1 MQRDI
6 IAKLNAWKASEYR
19 KPLILKGARQVGKT
33 WALKEFGRTSYR
45 NFVYL
50 TLEEPSP
57 GVQSEYAQFFEGTRD
72 PRRIISNLSLALGQP
87 IEPGETLLII
97 DEIQDCPSAVGA
109 LKYFCDEAP
118 EYHVACAGSLLGVR
132 LSRETSA
139 FPVGKVEF
147 MEMRPMSFSEFLK
160 AEGAANY
167 DEYLGGLDQIET
179 VPDFFHVRL
188 VEHLRRYF
196 ACGGMPEALG
206 RWVETGDIVQVDKVL
221 SDLLVPTSAILPS
234 MVAVRSSPSFR
245 KYGTRFQL
253 SWRARTKSSF
263 GVRCARGLVLEN
275 TRMLWNGLPML
286 GSSRRFALMLPV
298 VCRSLRTMTSRHLKS
313 TVLMSACCAA
323 WQGWMRP
330 LLPSRMRYF
339 RSSKVRSPR
348 TMCFRHYFHS

>member
-33 WALKEFGRTSYR
+33 WALKEFGRTSYI
-45 NFVYL
+45 NYVYL

-57 GVQSEYAQFFEGTRD
+57 GYTERVRSVFSKVRAILDGSSQIFPS
-72 PRRIISNLSLALGQP
+72 ALGQP
-87 IEPGETLLII
+87 IDPGKTLLII

-167 DEYLGGLDQIET
+167 DEYLGGLGSDRDSARFL
-179 VPDFFHVRL
+179 PCPS
-188 VEHLRRYF
+188 RR
-196 ACGGMPEALG
+196 A
-206 RWVETGDIVQVDKVL
+206 
-221 SDLLVPTSAILPS
+221 
-234 MVAVRSSPSFR
+234 SSSLFCMR
-245 KYGTRFQL
+245 RH
-253 SWRARTKSSF
+253 
-263 GVRCARGLVLEN
+263 ARGS
-275 TRMLWNGLPML
+275 W
-286 GSSRRFALMLPV
+286 PV
-298 VCRSLRTMTSRHLKS
+298 GGDGRYRSGR
-313 TVLMSACCAA
+313 
-323 WQGWMRP
+323 
-330 LLPSRMRYF
+330 
-339 RSSKVRSPR
+339 
-348 TMCFRHYFHS
+348 

>member
-33 WALKEFGRTSYR
+33 WALKEFGRTSYL

-87 IEPGETLLII
+87 IDPGETLLII

-139 FPVGKVEF
+139 FPVGKVEL
-147 MEMRPMSFSEFLK
+147 MSFSEFLK

-221 SDLLVPTSAILPS
+221 SDLLDSYERDFAKHGGRAQFAKLSQIWNSIPAQLARENKKFVWG
-234 MVAVRSSPSFR
+234 AVRE
-245 KYGTRFQL
+245 GA
-253 SWRARTKSSF
+253 RAREYED
-263 GVRCARGLVLEN
+263 AL
-275 TRMLWNGLPML
+275 NGLPML

-298 VCRSLRTMTSRHLKS
+298 VCRSLRTMTSRHLRS

>member
-160 AEGAANY
+160 AEGAAK
-167 DEYLGGLDQIET
+167 
-179 VPDFFHVRL
+179 
-188 VEHLRRYF
+188 LRRIPWRP
-196 ACGGMPEALG
+196 G
-206 RWVETGDIVQVDKVL
+206 
-221 SDLLVPTSAILPS
+221 SDRDSARFLPCPS
-234 MVAVRSSPSFR
+234 RRASSSLFCMR
-245 KYGTRFQL
+245 RH
-253 SWRARTKSSF
+253 
-263 GVRCARGLVLEN
+263 ARGS
-275 TRMLWNGLPML
+275 W
-286 GSSRRFALMLPV
+286 PV
-298 VCRSLRTMTSRHLKS
+298 GGDGRYRSGR
-313 TVLMSACCAA
+313 
-323 WQGWMRP
+323 
-330 LLPSRMRYF
+330 
-339 RSSKVRSPR
+339 
-348 TMCFRHYFHS
+348 

>member
-1 MQRDI
+1 MQRDV

-33 WALKEFGRTSYR
+33 WALKEFGRTSYI
-45 NFVYL
+45 NYVYL

-72 PRRIISNLSLALGQP
+72 TRRIISNLSLALGQS
-87 IEPGETLLII
+87 IDPGETLLII

-188 VEHLRRYF
+188 VEHLRRYY

-221 SDLLVPTSAILPS
+221 SDLLDSYERDFAKHGGR
-234 MVAVRSSPSFR
+234 AQFA
-245 KYGTRFQL
+245 KL
-253 SWRARTKSSF
+253 SQRL
-263 GVRCARGLVLEN
+263 C
-275 TRMLWNGLPML
+275 
-286 GSSRRFALMLPV
+286 
-298 VCRSLRTMTSRHLKS
+298 
-313 TVLMSACCAA
+313 
-323 WQGWMRP
+323 
-330 LLPSRMRYF
+330 
-339 RSSKVRSPR
+339 
-348 TMCFRHYFHS
+348 

>member
-109 LKYFCDEAP
+109 LKYSVTRPRVSRRMRRVF
-118 EYHVACAGSLLGVR
+118 VGVR

-139 FPVGKVEF
+139 F
-147 MEMRPMSFSEFLK
+147 
-160 AEGAANY
+160 
-167 DEYLGGLDQIET
+167 
-179 VPDFFHVRL
+179 
-188 VEHLRRYF
+188 
-196 ACGGMPEALG
+196 
-206 RWVETGDIVQVDKVL
+206 RWE
-221 SDLLVPTSAILPS
+221 
-234 MVAVRSSPSFR
+234 RSS
-245 KYGTRFQL
+245 
-253 SWRARTKSSF
+253 SWR
-263 GVRCARGLVLEN
+263 CA
-275 TRMLWNGLPML
+275 P
-286 GSSRRFALMLPV
+286 
-298 VCRSLRTMTSRHLKS
+298 
-313 TVLMSACCAA
+313 
-323 WQGWMRP
+323 
-330 LLPSRMRYF
+330 
-339 RSSKVRSPR
+339 
-348 TMCFRHYFHS
+348 

>member
-33 WALKEFGRTSYR
+33 WALKEFGRTSYL

-132 LSRETSA
+132 LSRETRA
-139 FPVGKVEF
+139 FP
-147 MEMRPMSFSEFLK
+147 SF
-160 AEGAANY
+160 
-167 DEYLGGLDQIET
+167 
-179 VPDFFHVRL
+179 
-188 VEHLRRYF
+188 
-196 ACGGMPEALG
+196 
-206 RWVETGDIVQVDKVL
+206 
-221 SDLLVPTSAILPS
+221 
-234 MVAVRSSPSFR
+234 
-245 KYGTRFQL
+245 
-253 SWRARTKSSF
+253 
-263 GVRCARGLVLEN
+263 
-275 TRMLWNGLPML
+275 
-286 GSSRRFALMLPV
+286 
-298 VCRSLRTMTSRHLKS
+298 
-313 TVLMSACCAA
+313 
-323 WQGWMRP
+323 
-330 LLPSRMRYF
+330 
-339 RSSKVRSPR
+339 
-348 TMCFRHYFHS
+348 

>member
-33 WALKEFGRTSYR
+33 WALKEFGRTSYL

-221 SDLLVPTSAILPS
+221 SDLGFLRARFCQAWWPC
-234 MVAVRSSPSFR
+234 AVRQAFTNMELDSSSV
-245 KYGTRFQL
+245 G
-253 SWRARTKSSF
+253 AREQK
-263 GVRCARGLVLEN
+263 VRLGCGARG
-275 TRMLWNGLPML
+275 
-286 GSSRRFALMLPV
+286 GSCSRIRGCSGMA
-298 VCRSLRTMTSRHLKS
+298 CRCWAHH
-313 TVLMSACCAA
+313 
-323 WQGWMRP
+323 GG
-330 LLPSRMRYF
+330 
-339 RSSKVRSPR
+339 SP
-348 TMCFRHYFHS
+348 